1 MCEQTIAV
9 LWFKSI
15 ILLSLRII
23 LIFTTPSLR
32 FFWRGGGDGG
42 RAHHMGRNS
51 NSFNIFG
58 RGVLFV
64 QHRLTERKASCIFRN
79 DIFAHDLMLFTYQ
92 DSINRGTTFLL

>member
-9 LWFKSI
+9 FWFKSI

-32 FFWRGGGDGG
+32 FFLEEGDGG

-51 NSFNIFG
+51 NAFNIFG
-58 RGVLFV
+58 RGVL
-64 QHRLTERKASCIFRN
+64 QHRTE
-79 DIFAHDLMLFTYQ
+79 
-92 DSINRGTTFLL
+92 SIMYI

>member
-32 FFWRGGGDGG
+32 FFWGGGGGVDGG
-42 RAHHMGRNS
+42 GHITWDVTPTRLVFSDVGFFSFSTDSQNGKHHVYLEMT
-51 NSFNIFG
+51 F
-58 RGVLFV
+58 
-64 QHRLTERKASCIFRN
+64 
-79 DIFAHDLMLFTYQ
+79 FT
-92 DSINRGTTFLL
+92 